1 MDGEMKRK
9 AVNPWAWS
17 LRYGFNQGE
26 LVEGQSRVLYCAGQ
40 AAIDAEGKPQH
51 EDDIRAQTTMALD
64 NLEAILHEA
73 GMTLSNVVR
82 LIIYTTEP
90 DIMARNF
97 AVLSERLG
105 AAGAIP
111 VQTFLGV
118 SRLAFPELLVE
129 LEATAV
135 A

>member
-1 MDGEMKRK
+1 MERK
-9 AVNPWAWS
+9 AVNPWPWS
-17 LRYGFNQGE
+17 LQYGFNQGE

-40 AAIDAEGKPQH
+40 TAIDAEGKPQH

-73 GMTLSNVVR
+73 GMTLCNVVR

-90 DIMARNF
+90 DSMARNF
-97 AVLSERLG
+97 DVLSERLG
-105 AAGAIP
+105 AAGIKP